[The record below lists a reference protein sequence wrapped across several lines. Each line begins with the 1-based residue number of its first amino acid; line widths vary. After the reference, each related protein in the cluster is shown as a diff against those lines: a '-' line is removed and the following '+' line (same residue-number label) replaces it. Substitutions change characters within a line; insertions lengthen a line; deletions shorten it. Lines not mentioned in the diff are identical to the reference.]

1 MKQKF
6 YGFIF
11 LALSCSTLLVA
22 HEAAPVVQ
30 AAEVVEAPAPVV
42 TPAPIACSDCNK

>member
-11 LALSCSTLLVA
+11 LALSCSTLVVA
-22 HEAAPVVQ
+22 HETAPVVQ
-30 AAEVVEAPAPVV
+30 AAEAVEAAAPVI
-42 TPAPIACSDCNK
+42 TPAPIACSDCKE